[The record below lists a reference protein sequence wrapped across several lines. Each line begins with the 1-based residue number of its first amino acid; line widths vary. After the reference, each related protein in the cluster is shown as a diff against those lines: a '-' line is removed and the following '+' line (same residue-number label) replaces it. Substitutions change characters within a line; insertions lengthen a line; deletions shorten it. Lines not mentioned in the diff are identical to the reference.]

1 MSGIPKE
8 EKEEQPTIDQDR
20 VLGDEEKD
28 QELLTTLQE
37 LAQEGVK
44 DQDLQFFVD
53 QAANAPNQF
62 IETYGEQ
69 VTQEL
74 LDKATTEQIQKGL
87 EDARKFENNP
97 NVSLLEKE
105 LERK

>member
-1 MSGIPKE
+1 M
-8 EKEEQPTIDQDR
+8 
-20 VLGDEEKD
+20 LGDEEAVVSQSD
-28 QELLTTLQE
+28 EELLTTLQE

-87 EDARKFENNP
+87 EDARKFDNNP
-97 NVSLLEKE
+97 NVALLVF
-105 LERK
+105 RNCRSIGRMMSARV